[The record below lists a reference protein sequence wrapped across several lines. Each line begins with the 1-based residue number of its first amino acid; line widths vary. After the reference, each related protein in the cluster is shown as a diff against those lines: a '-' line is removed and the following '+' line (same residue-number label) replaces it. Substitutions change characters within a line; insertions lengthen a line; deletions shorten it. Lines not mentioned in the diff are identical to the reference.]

1 MFKLQAVFYPAAQR
15 KRGDQSRL
23 NSLGLYVDIHR
34 SRYSTPSRVRGWD
47 TDGADTTTARSSE
60 NGATTTTQRGNAGE
74 GGNKAEVAVP
84 VVRLPGKPGAT
95 LPAGLSGEALMAVL
109 QVRQKRS
116 F

>member
-1 MFKLQAVFYPAAQR
+1 
-15 KRGDQSRL
+15 
-23 NSLGLYVDIHR
+23 
-34 SRYSTPSRVRGWD
+34 VRGWD

-60 NGATTTTQRGNAGE
+60 NGATTTTGE
-74 GGNKAEVAVP
+74 GGNKVEVAVP

-109 QVRQKRS
+109 QVREKRS